1 MMALP
6 ADREDVTV
14 HEMTRDEA
22 RALFDRE
29 ARRQLGMS
37 GDEFLRAYEAGA
49 FDHEIE
55 RTEVMRVI
63 RLLPFGQN

>member
-1 MMALP
+1 MALP
-6 ADREDVTV
+6 AEREGVTV
-14 HEMTRDEA
+14 YEMTRDEA
-22 RALFDRE
+22 HAFFDRE

-55 RTEVMRVI
+55 RPDVMRVI
-63 RLLPFGQN
+63 RLLPFGHA